1 MSRLVENG
9 CLAIIVL
16 PLYGLWHLLK
26 LIGKGIFYVVFSIF
40 YIPYVLFIEPII
52 DIIKGKERPSLG
64 CIIPLCIV
72 ILCFLGIIISS
83 KL

>member
-1 MSRLVENG
+1 MSRFVDNC

-16 PLYGLWHLLK
+16 PIYGLWHLLK
-26 LIGKGIFYVVFSIF
+26 LIGKGIFYVVFSVF
-40 YIPYVLFIEPII
+40 YIPYMLFIEPIV
-52 DIIKGKERPSLG
+52 DIIKGKEKPSLG
-64 CIIPLCIV
+64 CKIPLCIV